1 MFGRQ
6 PRLPLDLV
14 FGLSRESYQQTS
26 HSEYVQQL
34 KSRLRESYEVAM
46 RNNAEACRKT
56 KSALTRV

>member
-46 RNNAEACRKT
+46 RNMQKLAEKQ
-56 KSALTRV
+56 SPL